1 MIANTNAIVASH
13 KMSPASV
20 PSLAENVEST
30 LVDMI
35 GLSPSC
41 HSAAN
46 AAAPFRL
53 RLGAEAQI
61 SLRIKDNGEEAL
73 YLATTNVQKM
83 TRWKGGKTA
92 FGADVLRHELTAQVF
107 NVGGRAG

>member
-53 RLGAEAQI
+53 RLGAEALMRI
-61 SLRIKDNGEEAL
+61 SLRIKDVERGL
-73 YLATTNVQKM
+73 CTTPPPMSK
-83 TRWKGGKTA
+83 K
-92 FGADVLRHELTAQVF
+92 
-107 NVGGRAG
+107 

>member
-1 MIANTNAIVASH
+1 
-13 KMSPASV
+13 MSPANE

-46 AAAPFRL
+46 AAVPFRL
-53 RLGAEAQI
+53 RLGAEVLMRI
-61 SLRIKDNGEEAL
+61 SLRIKDME
-73 YLATTNVQKM
+73 
-83 TRWKGGKTA
+83 GGSVPCYHLCPKNDT
-92 FGADVLRHELTAQVF
+92 LER
-107 NVGGRAG
+107 R